1 MDCVTVLRGKK
12 IILFG
17 ASRGIGFNIASH
29 LLSKGS
35 EVTISSGNEA
45 NLNAAQQEL
54 GKQFTFAK
62 VSKIQADFNKPAS
75 LDTALNPLLKQGA
88 FNAVV
93 ISSAV
98 LGPSGDFTKTDLE
111 YWRYTFD
118 VNVFGPIFLVHYLL
132 RHNLICKNGKI
143 IFLSGGISGPDPYF
157 ISFSSSKHALNGFAY
172 SLAYQ
177 LAKKD
182 IWVNSILPGSY
193 HTDMNKTR
201 IARGLDNIG
210 SDNYLLAL
218 SRVKED
224 ETAKYHKLY
233 SLMEWL
239 CSPLSDGIYGRLI
252 SAQYDD
258 WQNHAERLKDERDE
272 LYRIVR
278 KKD

>member
-1 MDCVTVLRGKK
+1 MDCSKALHGKK

-45 NLNAAQQEL
+45 NLNTAQQEL
-54 GKQFTFAK
+54 KKQFPSVK
-62 VSKIQADFNKPAS
+62 VSKIKADFNKPLS
-75 LDTALNPLLKQGA
+75 LETALRPLLGQGA
-88 FNAVV
+88 FYAVI

-98 LGPSGDFTKTDLE
+98 LGPSGDFTKTDLTC
-111 YWRYTFD
+111 WGPTFD
-118 VNVFGPIFLVHYLL
+118 VNVFGPIVLLHYLL
-132 RHNLICKNGKI
+132 RHNLISKNGKI

-157 ISFSSSKHALNGFAY
+157 ISFSASKHALNGFAY

-182 IWVNSILPGSY
+182 IWVNSVLPGSY
-193 HTDMNKTR
+193 HTEMNKTR

-218 SRVKED
+218 SRLAED
-224 ETAKYHKLY
+224 EIEKYQKLHY
-233 SLMEWL
+233 LIEWL

-258 WQNHAERLKDERDE
+258 WQNHVERLKDERDE
-272 LYRIVR
+272 LYKIVR